1 MGTKGKNVKK
11 PKQAKEAKEPAG
23 KTIIT
28 KAPVRK

>member
-11 PKQAKEAKEPAG
+11 PKQAKEVKEPA